1 MAGADSKNMGMQAA
15 IDVMGYVATVC
26 FALLLAPQVVL
37 NQRRRST
44 DGLSLL
50 LVLLWHAAALLYL
63 PFLMQHHAPFPL
75 LLQWTVFQGK
85 YGCIKS
91 ERSNPGPSIKIDE
104 LTTHHRPYPVVSR
117 HNQHTQSR
125 A

>member
-1 MAGADSKNMGMQAA
+1 MAGADSKIVGMQAVMN
-15 IDVMGYVATVC
+15 VMGYVATVC

-44 DGLSLL
+44 EGLSLL

-63 PFLMQHHAPFPL
+63 PFLMQHHAPLPL

-85 YGCIKS
+85 QGCITCN
-91 ERSNPGPSIKIDE
+91 RSGS
-104 LTTHHRPYPVVSR
+104 
-117 HNQHTQSR
+117 
-125 A
+125 

>member
-1 MAGADSKNMGMQAA
+1 MAGADSKNAGMQAL

-26 FALLLAPQVVL
+26 FAFLLAPQVVL

-85 YGCIKS
+85 YGCIMI
-91 ERSNPGPSIKIDE
+91 EP
-104 LTTHHRPYPVVSR
+104 L
-117 HNQHTQSR
+117 
-125 A
+125 